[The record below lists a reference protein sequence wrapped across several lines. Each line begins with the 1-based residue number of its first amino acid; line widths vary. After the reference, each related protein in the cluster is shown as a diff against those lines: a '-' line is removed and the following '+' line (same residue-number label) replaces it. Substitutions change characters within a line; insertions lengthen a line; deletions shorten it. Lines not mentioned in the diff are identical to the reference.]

1 LEKTC
6 FNLITTFGRVNKA
19 SGFFSFFQFFC
30 QSVMTSPIRLTK
42 LAKRAGCAARQPPG
56 YLFSRP
62 ERSAIRQ
69 LRARSKGDGTLP
81 KRSTK

>member
-19 SGFFSFFQFFC
+19 SVFSVFL
-30 QSVMTSPIRLTK
+30 PIRYDFTYPPDETGQT
-42 LAKRAGCAARQPPG
+42 AGCAARQPPG